1 MGQKEAITRGLQAAG
16 GLLRWASRTGNWL
29 GAIAD
34 DSVHVILASSD
45 ATCVGVELFKI
56 GWAVL
61 VSRLRWCET
70 TLSTKALTTPVSLQL
85 SGNSLRSAL
94 STSPLNWR
102 VAYLQSFPLSSQRPL
117 TMFTPAWAAAMPAV
131 CLPQPAVGG
140 RVGHVGGRVGGR
152 VAGVGRFNVDNA
164 E

>member
-1 MGQKEAITRGLQAAG
+1 M
-16 GLLRWASRTGNWL
+16 
-29 GAIAD
+29 
-34 DSVHVILASSD
+34 
-45 ATCVGVELFKI
+45 
-56 GWAVL
+56 
-61 VSRLRWCET
+61 SRLRWCET

-152 VAGVGRFNVDNA
+152 VAGVGRFKRCEESERITFLQEREFQRRTTVVVSTCYRSILLRNMLPRLPGPCPIHLRILSKDRHR
-164 E
+164 